1 MAKILII
8 DDSATIRSKVREAL
22 LATGHEIL
30 EAGDG
35 VEGLERLRAGDV
47 ALALCDIN
55 MPRLNGLEVL
65 AELQKSGSPTR
76 VVMLTTELSPS
87 MMQRARACGA
97 KGWIV
102 KPFRTD
108 LLRTAINKV
117 LESAG

>member
-1 MAKILII
+1 MSKILII
-8 DDSATIRSKVREAL
+8 DDSATIRGKVREAL
-22 LATGHEIL
+22 LATGHEIV
-30 EAGDG
+30 EAADG

-55 MPRLNGLEVL
+55 MPRLSGLEVL
-65 AELQKSGSPTR
+65 AELQRSGSTTP

-102 KPFRTD
+102 KPFRSD
-108 LLRTAINKV
+108 LLLTAVSKV
-117 LESAG
+117 LAAAG